1 MPQLDVSTF
10 ASQILWLVI
19 TFVPLYL
26 IVVRVALPRI
36 GEVIEAR
43 RDKIDD
49 DLKKAA
55 ARRDEAQA
63 VLAEYEAL
71 QAESQA
77 KAQALLKQAKDEMA
91 AEAAQQHA
99 ELAAKLAEQT
109 MAAEARINA
118 AKAEAL
124 TNLEQAVIEVAS
136 AATTK
141 LLGVTPSQEEVSA
154 AVRSAMTKE
163 G

>member
-10 ASQILWLVI
+10 ASQLLWLAL

-55 ARRDEAQA
+55 ARRDEAQS

-71 QAESQA
+71 QAESHA
-77 KAQALLKQAKDEMA
+77 KAQALLKQAKDDMA
-91 AEAAQQHA
+91 AEAARRHD
-99 ELAAKLAEQT
+99 ELATKLAEQT
-109 MAAEARINA
+109 VAAEARIAA

-124 TNLEQAVIEVAS
+124 TKLEQAVVEVAG
-136 AATTK
+136 AATAK
-141 LLGVTPSQEEVSA
+141 LLGAAPSQEEVGA
-154 AVRSAMTKE
+154 AVRSVMAKE
-163 G
+163 S

>member
-10 ASQILWLVI
+10 ASQILWLAL

-26 IVVRVALPRI
+26 IIVRVALPRI

-71 QAESQA
+71 H
-77 KAQALLKQAKDEMA
+77 A
-91 AEAAQQHA
+91 ASHP
-99 ELAAKLAEQT
+99 LF
-109 MAAEARINA
+109 
-118 AKAEAL
+118 
-124 TNLEQAVIEVAS
+124 AS
-136 AATTK
+136 FI
-141 LLGVTPSQEEVSA
+141 
-154 AVRSAMTKE
+154 R
-163 G
+163 

>member
-10 ASQILWLVI
+10 ASQILWLVL

-55 ARRDEAQA
+55 ARRDEART

-71 QAESQA
+71 QAEAQA

-124 TNLEQAVIEVAS
+124 TNLEQAVVEVAG
-136 AATTK
+136 AATAK
-141 LLGVTPSQEEVSA
+141 LLGVAPSQEEVSQ
-154 AVRSAMTKE
+154 AVRSIMTKE